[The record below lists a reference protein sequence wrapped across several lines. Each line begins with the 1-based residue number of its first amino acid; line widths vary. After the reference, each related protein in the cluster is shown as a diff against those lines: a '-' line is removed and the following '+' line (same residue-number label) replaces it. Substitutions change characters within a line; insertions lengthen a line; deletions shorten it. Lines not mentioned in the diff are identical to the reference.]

1 MITIVRAM
9 FESQSAEALLCL
21 LLHGR
26 LAHYFIPPP
35 LLTKLQYNRSNL
47 FMQLILIQ
55 SISKFVD
62 MGGRGGGGKATTKE
76 LHIMLCC

>member
-26 LAHYFIPPP
+26 LSPYFIAPPP
-35 LLTKLQYNRSNL
+35 TQYNRSNL
-47 FMQLILIQ
+47 FMRLILIQ
-55 SISKFVD
+55 SLSEFV
-62 MGGRGGGGKATTKE
+62 GGGGEATTKE
-76 LHIMLCC
+76 LHIMSCC